1 MREFVSR
8 TEKEKWLEEAS
19 DRVMEASRFCH
30 QFYYSE
36 GDEDEPF
43 WSRLR
48 EARWTKAEMEWLG
61 TVHHALIAVCPM
73 AESALQESRQRVLA
87 DDFGCFRSPSTGSIV
102 VTREEHERTLI
113 GRHAASLSLELI
125 ESDVPVNQDDADI
138 WSFKNSEHL
147 QRHSV
152 GTPFVYPGVY
162 FLLQGEEVIY
172 VGQSADIPSR
182 VLSHRRTKDFD
193 RYATMPI
200 PRDWLSEVEAE
211 YILHYQPELNRS
223 LPKNRWYQSAADAS
237 KTLGISSKQ
246 DIYRMC
252 LSLKIEPTI
261 FIGEIYYPVAK
272 MQKAIKGGQ
281 S

>member
-1 MREFVSR
+1 MRESVSR
-8 TEKEKWLEEAS
+8 IEKEKWLEEAS
-19 DRVMEASRFCH
+19 DLVMQASKACH
-30 QFYYSE
+30 QFYCPE
-36 GDEDEPF
+36 GEEDELF

-48 EARWTKAEMEWLG
+48 QARWTNAEMEWLG
-61 TVHHALIAVCPM
+61 TVHSALIAVCSM
-73 AESALQESRQRVLA
+73 AESALQDSRQRVLA
-87 DDFGCFRSPSTGSIV
+87 DDFGCYRSPSTGSIV
-102 VTREEHERTLI
+102 VTREEDERSPI
-113 GRHAASLSLELI
+113 KKHAASLPFEFI

-147 QRHSV
+147 QLHSV
-152 GTPFVYPGVY
+152 GKPFVYPGVY
-162 FLLQGEEVIY
+162 FLLQDEEVIY
-172 VGQSADIPSR
+172 VGQSTDIPSR
-182 VLSHRRTKDFD
+182 VLSHRRSKDFD
-193 RYATMPI
+193 RYATMPV
-200 PRDWLSEVEAE
+200 PRGWLSEVEAE

-272 MQKAIKGGQ
+272 MQKAIEGSQ

>member
-1 MREFVSR
+1 MVMREFVSR
-8 TEKEKWLEEAS
+8 AEKEKWLEEAS
-19 DRVMEASRFCH
+19 DLVMQASKACH
-30 QFYYSE
+30 QFYCPE
-36 GDEDEPF
+36 GEEDELF

-48 EARWTKAEMEWLG
+48 QARWTNAEMEWLG
-61 TVHHALIAVCPM
+61 TVHSALIAVCSM
-73 AESALQESRQRVLA
+73 AESALQDSRQRVLA

-102 VTREEHERTLI
+102 VTREEEERSPI
-113 GRHAASLSLELI
+113 KKHAASLPFEFI

-172 VGQSADIPSR
+172 VGQSTDIPSR

-193 RYATMPI
+193 RYATMPV

-272 MQKAIKGGQ
+272 MQKAIGG